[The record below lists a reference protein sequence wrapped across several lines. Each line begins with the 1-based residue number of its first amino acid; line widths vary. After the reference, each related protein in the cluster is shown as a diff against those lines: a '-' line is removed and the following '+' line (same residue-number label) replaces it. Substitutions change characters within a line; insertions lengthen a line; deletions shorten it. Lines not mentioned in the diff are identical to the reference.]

1 MLSTQLASRFLFH
14 TGFHTKKS
22 LRGPAL
28 EWFEVLLLHLR
39 ASAAVRSWFAHQML
53 FSHPHRFCE
62 YLLSCPSNEVRT
74 AFMKIVVCLAH
85 FTLGDGPCAI
95 PSTQGGSEQQQVE
108 ARTLSDH
115 LLQAVLSLLHK
126 EVSEYG
132 RHLPNYC
139 TLFYMYASQGIQE
152 RAQLLRMN
160 VPATFM
166 LVALDEGPGPAI
178 KYQYAEQTKLHQL
191 VSLLVRCC
199 DVSTKCQSSHGGPP
213 LSNPYAD
220 HTCPDYICA
229 LPHQAADILFTRT
242 SYVKKIIED
251 TNVTDET
258 VKLLQFCSWEN
269 PHFSRVVLSEL
280 LWQIAYAFCQE
291 LRHHMD
297 LLLAVLVM
305 EDSWQTHRIHNAVK
319 GVPEEREGL
328 LDIIQRSKNNYQK
341 RGYQCIKCL
350 VTLFSKCRTALALL
364 QTNQDIRRKWMASV
378 EWLQDELDRRY
389 PGNAQYTYTT
399 WSPPA
404 QSNENT
410 NGYFLERSNS
420 ARKTLERAY
429 ELYPADEPEQE
440 DQDPASGQDS
450 DQPEEEQQPQQT
462 GGSGTTQPVETSM
475 SAVALPDV
483 AQQPATSEAP
493 PDVPLPPPPPAHAKA
508 DEPLPS
514 T

>member
-1 MLSTQLASRFLFH
+1 M
-14 TGFHTKKS
+14 
-22 LRGPAL
+22 
-28 EWFEVLLLHLR
+28 
-39 ASAAVRSWFAHQML
+39 
-53 FSHPHRFCE
+53 
-62 YLLSCPSNEVRT
+62 RT
-74 AFMKIVVCLAH
+74 AFMKIVVGLAH
-85 FTLGDGPCAI
+85 FTLLDGPC
-95 PSTQGGSEQQQVE
+95 QVPE
-108 ARTLSDH
+108 RCTPLDHGATLSDYV
-115 LLQAVLSLLHK
+115 LEAVLSLLHK

-178 KYQYAEQTKLHQL
+178 KYQYAELTKLHQL

-199 DVSTKCQSSHGGPP
+199 DVSSKCQSSQGGPP
-213 LSNPYAD
+213 LPNPYAD
-220 HTCPDYICA
+220 QNCPDYIC
-229 LPHQAADILFTRT
+229 PIPTQAAEVLFGRT
-242 SYVKKIIED
+242 SYIKKIIED
-251 TNVTDET
+251 SNVTEET

-280 LWQIAYAFCQE
+280 LWQIAFAFCQE

-297 LLLAVLVM
+297 LLLAMLIM
-305 EDSWQTHRIHNAVK
+305 EDSWQTHRIHNAIK

-328 LDIIQRSKNNYQK
+328 LDTIQRSKNHYQK
-341 RGYQCIKCL
+341 RAYQCIKCM
-350 VTLFSKCRTALALL
+350 VTLFSKCRTALAMLH
-364 QTNQDIRRKWMASV
+364 TNADLRRKWTAAV
-378 EWLQDELDRRY
+378 EWLQDELERRY
-389 PGNAQYTYTT
+389 PSNTQYSYST

-429 ELYPADEPEQE
+429 ELCPEEEPEQ
-440 DQDPASGQDS
+440 DDVSGQDS
-450 DQPEEEQQPQQT
+450 DQHSEEQVAGGAGAGEGPEQQ
-462 GGSGTTQPVETSM
+462 
-475 SAVALPDV
+475 LPDI
-483 AQQPATSEAP
+483 AQQCANPGTSSPTSAPPPAPAHQTLVSPAAPPATSSSGTGDDHP
-493 PDVPLPPPPPAHAKA
+493 Q
-508 DEPLPS
+508 S